1 MMSIL
6 VTPQNEQE
14 EKVLIAFLESL
25 HYQYET
31 AASNLKQYT
40 LEVEKANLEVENG
53 DFLLQEEVEKLI
65 LQRRNAISGR

>member
-1 MMSIL
+1 MSIL

-25 HYQYET
+25 HYHYET
-31 AASNLKQYT
+31 EASNLKEYT
-40 LEVEKANLEVENG
+40 LEVEKANLEIENG

-65 LQRRNAISGR
+65 LQRRNAINGR